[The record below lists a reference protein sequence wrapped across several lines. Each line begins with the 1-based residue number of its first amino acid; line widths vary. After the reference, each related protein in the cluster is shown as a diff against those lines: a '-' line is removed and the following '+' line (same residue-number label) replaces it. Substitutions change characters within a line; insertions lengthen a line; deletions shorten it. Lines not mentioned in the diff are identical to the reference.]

1 MIIVRS
7 NNKLINIKTFN
18 NKKIHGRVT
27 NCRMQ
32 YNMGISMIYG
42 MQYILEFTIFWRSQ
56 AT

>member
-7 NNKLINIKTFN
+7 NNKLINIKTFT
-18 NKKIHGRVT
+18 HGRVT
-27 NCRMQ
+27 NCHMQ

-42 MQYILEFTIFWRSQ
+42 MQYILEFAIFWRSQ